1 MNDNEPLPL
10 VDAQMLAAL
19 KAVRPDVEELKTE
32 RNRLDRELKAAK
44 ARERKA
50 AQVAAQ
56 FQVRESNLSTE
67 IAAVADQA
75 EQLRGEVARYEPLPD
90 HIWNL
95 KIRAI
100 AVLAVVAASLAYA
113 LFNWRSADWILI
125 VALLAVLIVAV
136 LAVLTVEKTELEFGR
151 WQFTRKL
158 GYVFKPIR
166 RR

>member
-56 FQVRESNLSTE
+56 FQVRESTLSTE

-75 EQLRGEVARYEPLPD
+75 EQLRGEVARYDPLPD

-95 KIRAI
+95 KIGAI
-100 AVLAVVAASLAYA
+100 TVLAVLAALLAYA
-113 LFNWRSADWILI
+113 LFNWRSVDWILI
-125 VALLAVLIVAV
+125 VAILVGLIVAGRAV
-136 LAVLTVEKTELEFGR
+136 LAVEKTELEFGG
-151 WQFTRKL
+151 WQFSRKF

>member
-56 FQVRESNLSTE
+56 FQVRESTLSTE

-75 EQLRGEVARYEPLPD
+75 EQLRGEVARYDPLPD

-95 KIRAI
+95 KIGAI
-100 AVLAVVAASLAYA
+100 TVLAVLAALLAYA
-113 LFNWRSADWILI
+113 LFNWRSVDWILI
-125 VALLAVLIVAV
+125 VAILVGLIVAGRAV
-136 LAVLTVEKTELEFGR
+136 LAVEKTELEFGG
-151 WQFTRKL
+151 WQFSRKL
-158 GYVFKPIR
+158 WNIFKSSR
-166 RR
+166 YR

>member
-10 VDAQMLAAL
+10 IDAQMLAAL

-56 FQVRESNLSTE
+56 LQVRESTLSTE

-75 EQLRGEVARYEPLPD
+75 EQLRGEVARYDPLPD

-95 KIRAI
+95 KIGAI
-100 AVLAVVAASLAYA
+100 AVLAVLAALLAYA
-113 LFNWRSADWILI
+113 LFNWRSVDWILI
-125 VALLAVLIVAV
+125 VAILAGLIVAGRAV
-136 LAVLTVEKTELEFGR
+136 LAVEKTELEFGG
-151 WQFTRKL
+151 WQFSRKF

>member
-10 VDAQMLAAL
+10 VDAHMLAAL

-32 RNRLDRELKAAK
+32 RSRLDRELKVAK
-44 ARERKA
+44 VRERKA
-50 AQVAAQ
+50 VHEAAKR
-56 FQVRESNLSTE
+56 QVRESALATE
-67 IAAVADQA
+67 IANATDHA

-95 KIRAI
+95 KIGAI

-125 VALLAVLIVAV
+125 VALLAGLFVAV
-136 LAVLTVEKTELEFGR
+136 RAVLTVEKTELEFGR
-151 WQFTRKL
+151 WQFSRKL

>member
-10 VDAQMLAAL
+10 IDAQMLAAL

-56 FQVRESNLSTE
+56 LQVRESTLSTE

-75 EQLRGEVARYEPLPD
+75 EQLRGEVARYDPLPD

-95 KIRAI
+95 KIGAI
-100 AVLAVVAASLAYA
+100 AVLAVLAALLAYA
-113 LFNWRSADWILI
+113 LFNWRSVDWILI
-125 VALLAVLIVAV
+125 VVILAGLIVAGRAV
-136 LAVLTVEKTELEFGR
+136 LAVEKTELEFGG
-151 WQFTRKL
+151 WQFSRKF

>member
-32 RNRLDRELKAAK
+32 RNRLDRELKVAK
-44 ARERKA
+44 VRERKA
-50 AQVAAQ
+50 VHEAAKR
-56 FQVRESNLSTE
+56 QVRESAMATE
-67 IAAVADQA
+67 IANATDHA

-90 HIWNL
+90 HIWKL
-95 KIRAI
+95 KIGAI
-100 AVLAVVAASLAYA
+100 AVLAVAAASLAYA
-113 LFNWRSADWILI
+113 LFNWRSADWVLIIALLAGLI
-125 VALLAVLIVAV
+125 VAGR
-136 LAVLTVEKTELEFGR
+136 AVLTVEKTELEFGR

>member
-32 RNRLDRELKAAK
+32 RSRLDRELKVAK
-44 ARERKA
+44 VRERKA
-50 AQVAAQ
+50 VHEAAKQ
-56 FQVRESNLSTE
+56 QVRESALATE
-67 IAAVADQA
+67 IANATDHA

-95 KIRAI
+95 KIGAI

-125 VALLAVLIVAV
+125 VALLAGLIVAV
-136 LAVLTVEKTELEFGR
+136 RAVLTVEKTELEFGR
-151 WQFTRKL
+151 WQFSRKL

>member
-32 RNRLDRELKAAK
+32 RSRLDRELKVAK
-44 ARERKA
+44 VRERKA
-50 AQVAAQ
+50 VREAAKR
-56 FQVRESNLSTE
+56 QVRESALATE
-67 IAAVADQA
+67 IANATDHA

-95 KIRAI
+95 KIGAI

-125 VALLAVLIVAV
+125 VALLAGLIVAV
-136 LAVLTVEKTELEFGR
+136 RAVLTVEKTELEFGR
-151 WQFTRKL
+151 WQFSRKL

>member
-19 KAVRPDVEELKTE
+19 KAVRPDVEELKAE

-44 ARERKA
+44 VRERKA
-50 AQVAAQ
+50 VHEAAQ
-56 FQVRESNLSTE
+56 RQVRESSLSSE
-67 IAAVADQA
+67 IAVVADHA

-90 HIWNL
+90 HIWKL
-95 KIRAI
+95 KVGAI
-100 AVLAVVAASLAYA
+100 SVLAVAAASLAYA
-113 LFNWRSADWILI
+113 LFNWRSAGWVLI
-125 VALLAVLIVAV
+125 VALLAGLIVAGRV
-136 LAVLTVEKTELEFGR
+136 VLTVEKTELEFGR
-151 WQFTRKL
+151 WQFSRKL